1 MEAEVEATPGVE
13 VVDTTEVMD
22 EDVAAPV
29 EEPPVVEAFEPVDVE
44 AAVAQES
51 STGGGALERV
61 KDEPVEEAVVDN
73 VEVVD
78 EVIPAEPEAPAV
90 DNIADTAEVTGDVVP
105 EAALEAVAEDEQ
117 AIAEVVDV
125 AEGDVAPPPVV
136 EDSAPPA
143 DLSEAVEEKDEGMA
157 DIIAEGKAATA
168 AGVDAAE
175 MDPMTA
181 TGDDDTEDIVLVQTE
196 FVWPEG
202 AARDVKL
209 CGDWNNFLPI
219 QMYSEGV
226 SGFWSVVTPVPIGDH
241 EFKFIVDGVW
251 RISQVHPLTG
261 EGGNEVNFR
270 SVKGMPRSLSLLAL
284 D

>member
-1 MEAEVEATPGVE
+1 VFEA
-13 VVDTTEVMD
+13 
-22 EDVAAPV
+22 
-29 EEPPVVEAFEPVDVE
+29 
-44 AAVAQES
+44 
-51 STGGGALERV
+51 
-61 KDEPVEEAVVDN
+61 
-73 VEVVD
+73 
-78 EVIPAEPEAPAV
+78 
-90 DNIADTAEVTGDVVP
+90 
-105 EAALEAVAEDEQ
+105 
-117 AIAEVVDV
+117 
-125 AEGDVAPPPVV
+125 
-136 EDSAPPA
+136 
-143 DLSEAVEEKDEGMA
+143 
-157 DIIAEGKAATA
+157 
-168 AGVDAAE
+168 DAAE
-175 MDPMTA
+175 MDPITA

-219 QMYSEGV
+219 QMYSEGGTAHALPILCVQKFPFCPYRLLTRRHLSRVVV